1 MSESLH
7 EGATADPR
15 GPYVSR
21 PLSVSIASWI
31 WVFCGLFTTVT
42 IASLVTGSNILALV
56 AGLSVGEAGR
66 GGAGFGGA
74 EAGGAEALGWFGWVL
89 ATGLFAA
96 MVVQVVGAVMLRDGE
111 RCSRALLTTAASFS
125 LVAVLYDPMLWSAWV
140 LLVANAVALVL
151 TYDDNALDYLEAQP
165 ERLVPAGRC

>member
-1 MSESLH
+1 M
-7 EGATADPR
+7 
-15 GPYVSR
+15 SR

-66 GGAGFGGA
+66 GGAGF
-74 EAGGAEALGWFGWVL
+74 GGAEALGWFGWVL

>member
-1 MSESLH
+1 M
-7 EGATADPR
+7 
-15 GPYVSR
+15 SR
-21 PLSVSIASWI
+21 PLSVSIASWL

-42 IASLVTGSNILALV
+42 IASLVTGTNILALV
-56 AGLSVGEAGR
+56 AGFGVSETGR
-66 GGAGFGGA
+66 FAAGAGSG
-74 EAGGAEALGWFGWVL
+74 ESEALGGFGWVL

>member
-1 MSESLH
+1 MSESVH
-7 EGATADPR
+7 EGVTADPR
-15 GPYVSR
+15 GPSVSR
-21 PLSVSIASWI
+21 PLSVSIASWL

-42 IASLVTGSNILALV
+42 IASLVTGTNILALV
-56 AGLSVGEAGR
+56 AGCGVSETGR
-66 GGAGFGGA
+66 FAAGAGSG
-74 EAGGAEALGWFGWVL
+74 EAEALGWFGWVL

>member
-1 MSESLH
+1 M
-7 EGATADPR
+7 
-15 GPYVSR
+15 SR
-21 PLSVSIASWI
+21 PLSVSIASWL

-42 IASLVTGSNILALV
+42 ISSLVTGTNILALV
-56 AGLSVGEAGR
+56 AGFGVSETGR
-66 GGAGFGGA
+66 FAAGAGSG
-74 EAGGAEALGWFGWVL
+74 EAEALGRFGWVL